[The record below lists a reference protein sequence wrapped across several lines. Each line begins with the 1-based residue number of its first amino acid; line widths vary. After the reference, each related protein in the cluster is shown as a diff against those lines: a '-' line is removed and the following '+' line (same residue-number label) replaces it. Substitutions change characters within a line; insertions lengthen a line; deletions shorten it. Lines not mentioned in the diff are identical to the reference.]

1 MPEALNLLF
10 FVGILVLMWLVLL
23 RPARKQQRAQQELIA
38 SLNVGDEVVLSSG
51 IFGTIATLDDNRV
64 GLEVAPGTVLT
75 VARQAVVRRVEDEAA
90 TETEAAASASADTE
104 EN

>member
-51 IFGTIATLDDNRV
+51 IFGTIAILDDNRV

-90 TETEAAASASADTE
+90 TETEAPASASADTE